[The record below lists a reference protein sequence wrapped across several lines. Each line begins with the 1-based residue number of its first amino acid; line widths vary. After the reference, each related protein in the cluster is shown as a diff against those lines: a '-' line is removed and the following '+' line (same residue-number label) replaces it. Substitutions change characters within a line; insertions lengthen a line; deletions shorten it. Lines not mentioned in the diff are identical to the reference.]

1 MQVKENQLLLPERQ
15 DRKMG
20 FFKRKEPDVVGIMP
34 IGEQDLS
41 KLIEALT
48 LIRDT
53 YGKQK
58 LLVCISK
65 NNEEAAVP
73 LGSITFDSKNKT
85 ITFG

>member
-1 MQVKENQLLLPERQ
+1 
-15 DRKMG
+15 MG

-53 YGKQK
+53 YGEQK
-58 LLVCISK
+58 LLVRLSK
-65 NNEEAAVP
+65 DSGEVAP
-73 LGSITFDSKNKT
+73 LGSITFDSAAKT

>member
-1 MQVKENQLLLPERQ
+1 
-15 DRKMG
+15 MG
-20 FFKRKEPDVVGIMP
+20 FFTRKEPDIVGVMP

-53 YGKQK
+53 YGEQK

-65 NNEEAAVP
+65 SEEEIVP
-73 LGSITFDSKNKT
+73 LGSITFDSKNKM

>member
-1 MQVKENQLLLPERQ
+1 
-15 DRKMG
+15 MG

-53 YGKQK
+53 YGEQK
-58 LLVCISK
+58 LLVRLSE
-65 NNEEAAVP
+65 NSGEVAP
-73 LGSITFDSKNKT
+73 LGYITFDSGAKT
-85 ITFG
+85 VTFG